1 MEFFGDAGS
10 ARGSEDRTGWEK
22 KIRDSRP
29 PVEILAVE
37 GDAPQGSRVFADVH
51 SRRIELHY
59 QDFLY
64 LESLEP
70 AEGED
75 LERYEKEYVETT
87 HGVTYARVTVAGPS
101 HIIASNY
108 EINGDRIDEEPEAV
122 ALLCEELISDPYPAT
137 VKMLALWQRPPEG
150 VSCTIGASAEY
161 PGAFDI
167 TVRSDTPKIW
177 TLDFNYLRMD
187 APDLRSVLPGFE
199 PVPEETPY
207 ETIALRICSR
217 SREIPFA
224 LVPVDKQSF

>member
-10 ARGSEDRTGWEK
+10 ARDSEDRTGWEK

-37 GDAPQGSRVFADVH
+37 GDAPQGSRVVADILV
-51 SRRIELHY
+51 RRIELHY
-59 QDFLY
+59 QDFLN
-64 LESLEP
+64 LESLELP
-70 AEGED
+70 EGED
-75 LERYEKEYVETT
+75 LERYEQEYVETT

-101 HIIASNY
+101 HVIASHY
-108 EINGDRIDEEPEAV
+108 EIYGDRIDEDPEAF

-150 VSCTIGASAEY
+150 VSCTIGPSAEY

-167 TVRSDTPKIW
+167 TVRSDEPKIW
-177 TLDFNYLRMD
+177 TLNFNYLRMD

-199 PVPEETPY
+199 PAADETPY
-207 ETIALRICSR
+207 ETLKLRICSR
-217 SREIPFA
+217 SSDIPFE